1 MLARSNCL
9 RCQNFWQAALAVVSK
24 TTAVCA
30 GATEVLSHSG
40 RREGAFMTCC
50 MLKMNA
56 YVLFPLTL
64 SLCTNTSE
72 NMPRF
77 WRAHLGFPNALAAFC
92 KPPAP
97 AGSLGFPAFPNALA
111 AFCKA
116 TAFLR
121 PSLALGGGVSLGGAR
136 STLVSSLKS
145 RVPG

>member
-1 MLARSNCL
+1 M

-24 TTAVCA
+24 TKAVCA
-30 GATEVLSHSG
+30 GATEVISHSG
-40 RREGAFMTCC
+40 FWEERRGFSTWC

-56 YVLFPLTL
+56 DVLFPLTL
-64 SLCTNTSE
+64 SLSVLNTSE
-72 NMPRF
+72 TCRVF

-121 PSLALGGGVSLGGAR
+121 PSVALGGGVSLGGAR

-145 RVPG
+145 RVPGE